1 MAIFHM
7 SAKTVSRGKGQS
19 AIAKA
24 AYNSR
29 DKIRDEQTGEMKD
42 YSRAA
47 GVVFSGIFAPKNA
60 PAWARDRAVLWNEVE
75 RAEKRKDAQLAR
87 EITLGLPHEL
97 TDEQRR
103 QLVTDFVREQ
113 FMRRG
118 MIADVVIHAPSGKGD
133 DRNHHAHV
141 MLTMRE
147 IGPEGFGPKVRE
159 WNSREQLESWREAW
173 ERTQNR
179 YLERHGHAARV
190 DRRTLEAQ
198 GIDREPTTH
207 LGPHAHAMERQKGIE
222 TERGA
227 IHRETFT
234 AAQETAKLK
243 QELAAIERQISALEH
258 GVTVIRPVARET
270 RAGQTRPQ
278 PTPTPAAPRVHEAP
292 RATVQPKRPAV
303 NDNRPPVRAVV
314 NRGLGAAKD
323 TVHRSAAV
331 AGKGAGAAA
340 RVVEKTLSAMADAFA
355 SLFTPAPE
363 PSHTANDNRPR
374 QENAAHDAGSAWDRY
389 ARTDDY
395 ERHEEQQRAAAAQ
408 RQQESDDW
416 RKRRERERER

>member
-24 AYNSR
+24 AYNAR
-29 DKIRDEQTGEMKD
+29 EKLRDEQTSEIKD
-42 YSRAA
+42 YSHAG
-47 GVVFSGIFAPKNA
+47 GVVFSGIFAPKDA
-60 PAWARDRAVLWNEVE
+60 PAWARDRSTLWNEVE

-97 TDEQRR
+97 TEEQRH

-118 MIADVVIHAPSGKGD
+118 MIADVVIHAPSGRGD

-159 WNSREQLESWREAW
+159 WNSREQLEGWREAW

-207 LGPHAHAMERQKGIE
+207 LGPHAFAMEQRKGIE

-227 IHRETFT
+227 THRETFT

-243 QELAAIERQISALEH
+243 RELAVIERQISALEH
-258 GVTVIRPVARET
+258 GVTVIRPVAREP
-270 RAGQTRPQ
+270 RAEQAKAQ
-278 PTPTPAAPRVHEAP
+278 PAPTPAAPRVQEAA
-292 RATVQPKRPAV
+292 RATVQPKRPAA
-303 NDNRPPVRAVV
+303 NDNRPPVKAVI
-314 NRGLGAAKD
+314 NRGLGAAKG
-323 TVHRSAAV
+323 TLHQTTAA

-363 PSHTANDNRPR
+363 PGHTVNDNRPS
-374 QENAAHDAGSAWDRY
+374 QESAAQDTASAWERY

-395 ERHEEQQRAAAAQ
+395 ERHEERQRATAAQ

-416 RKRRERERER
+416 RKRRERER